1 MKLPLG
7 STSVAANTD
16 GSLLGRQG
24 CLPCVSA
31 CWLASPHNL
40 PGREMIYQADYCEL
54 DFEEQPQFS
63 SISKAKNNDWT
74 AAQMRQ
80 RQDAF
85 SAVFFWLAFQA

>member
-1 MKLPLG
+1 MPLG